1 MSHDDLMYL
10 KPLATKLWNEARNAA
25 FIQAQRAEARE
36 MVLQQLWS
44 ALSLPFDQALPV
56 VKQFVQADF
65 HLLFD
70 VRMAKWC
77 RDNSAAIKAASN
89 PESK

>member
-1 MSHDDLMYL
+1 M
-10 KPLATKLWNEARNAA
+10 TRNDIKRAKIWRA
-25 FIQAQRAEARE
+25 IYHRHRIAQRKAQREAAHE
-36 MVLQQLWS
+36 MLLNQQLWP

-56 VKQFVQADF
+56 VKRFVQADF